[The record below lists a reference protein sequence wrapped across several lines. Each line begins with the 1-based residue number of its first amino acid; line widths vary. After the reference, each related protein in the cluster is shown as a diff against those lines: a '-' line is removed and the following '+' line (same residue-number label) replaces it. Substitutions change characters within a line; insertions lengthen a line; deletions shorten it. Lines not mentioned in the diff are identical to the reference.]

1 MQPEL
6 GQYNEN
12 VLQGLDFLL
21 AEMEKRNMYA
31 VVYLNNFWIWSGGM
45 AQYGAWT
52 KGVPL
57 PNPFFEEYTWH
68 DFMNFSAGFYTNP
81 EANEYYRIYLKMLI
95 NRKNTV
101 TGVRYKDDPT
111 IMSWQL
117 ANEPRPGEGEQG
129 KRNFTVFGN
138 WIDETASYIKSLDV
152 NHLVS
157 TGNEG
162 LAGAMWSDSLYKRI
176 HSYEQIDYLTFHLWL
191 LNWTW
196 FDPIKAEET
205 YPEGAQKASGYIE
218 AHIGYAREVGKPL
231 VLEEFGLPRD
241 GHIYSP
247 KASTKY
253 RDQYF
258 DLVFSKIVENA
269 RNGGPLA
276 GSNFWTWGGFGKARD
291 PQNAV
296 WKQGDDFTGDPPQEP
311 QGRNSV
317 FVTDSSTVEVLKK
330 YAGLMN
336 EIKVKKM
343 RNSIFAIF
351 LVFLFSCS
359 QNNNPIVAEFGDQQ
373 ITLEEFKIAYL
384 DILKKPDVFDSPAL
398 REKFLDEL
406 IASRVLA
413 EEAKKRGYD
422 KDEKLQY
429 KSIAYKNK
437 ALREAHFN
445 AVIRPMFSVREKDVQ
460 EVYIFNQEERKIS
473 HLFADTKQEIDSI
486 YTLLERGGSFEAIA
500 KDLFDN
506 PVLVENGGDLGWIH
520 WDALEYDMA
529 MAAFRMQIGEFSAPI
544 RSQFGYHILK
554 VTDYKKKP
562 LITRMEYEQHR
573 DKAKAMLE
581 YKLGDKLAFEHVSSM
596 FDKAEIDVNPG
607 VATAVRSK
615 LKEIFQRKPNQ
626 YNEMNEM
633 QLTDDEVNLVEV
645 NVWDMRHDRFA
656 TINGKTYT
664 VGEFIGALNYI
675 PYSIIHNS
683 FRKTMSYAFRDFL
696 IESEAREFGLEN
708 EEEALLKSNLYNEY
722 LLQLALRRELVNNTK
737 VSEDEIL
744 HYYEQNNA
752 QFKGAE
758 FGQVRKTIENILY
771 RNKRAQVIPDFVQS
785 LLASRN
791 IIKNVELIQRYY
803 DSLLD

>member
-1 MQPEL
+1 MNSRTTFIIIVSLSFFFIRCNGQPQFVKVDGTHFTIGGKPYHFLGTNLWYGANLGALTEGGNQERLVKELDLLKSIGINNLRVLGASEGQTQSNTVNPPMQPEL

-336 EIKVKKM
+336 EIKVKK
-343 RNSIFAIF
+343 
-351 LVFLFSCS
+351 
-359 QNNNPIVAEFGDQQ
+359 
-373 ITLEEFKIAYL
+373 
-384 DILKKPDVFDSPAL
+384 
-398 REKFLDEL
+398 
-406 IASRVLA
+406 
-413 EEAKKRGYD
+413 
-422 KDEKLQY
+422 
-429 KSIAYKNK
+429 
-437 ALREAHFN
+437 
-445 AVIRPMFSVREKDVQ
+445 
-460 EVYIFNQEERKIS
+460 
-473 HLFADTKQEIDSI
+473 
-486 YTLLERGGSFEAIA
+486 
-500 KDLFDN
+500 
-506 PVLVENGGDLGWIH
+506 
-520 WDALEYDMA
+520 
-529 MAAFRMQIGEFSAPI
+529 
-544 RSQFGYHILK
+544 
-554 VTDYKKKP
+554 
-562 LITRMEYEQHR
+562 
-573 DKAKAMLE
+573 
-581 YKLGDKLAFEHVSSM
+581 
-596 FDKAEIDVNPG
+596 
-607 VATAVRSK
+607 
-615 LKEIFQRKPNQ
+615 
-626 YNEMNEM
+626 
-633 QLTDDEVNLVEV
+633 
-645 NVWDMRHDRFA
+645 
-656 TINGKTYT
+656 
-664 VGEFIGALNYI
+664 
-675 PYSIIHNS
+675 
-683 FRKTMSYAFRDFL
+683 
-696 IESEAREFGLEN
+696 
-708 EEEALLKSNLYNEY
+708 
-722 LLQLALRRELVNNTK
+722 
-737 VSEDEIL
+737 
-744 HYYEQNNA
+744 NA
-752 QFKGAE
+752 Q
-758 FGQVRKTIENILY
+758 
-771 RNKRAQVIPDFVQS
+771 
-785 LLASRN
+785 
-791 IIKNVELIQRYY
+791 
-803 DSLLD
+803 